1 MLVIVSDLHF
11 TDETSGETVHSGA
24 FKLFRDALS
33 DLAYGASWRANGKY
47 KPIEDLH
54 LVLLGDILDV
64 IRSTQWLQ
72 VNGVQSQVRPWHNP
86 QSQPFVDK
94 VGAITAAILQK
105 NRASLAA
112 LKNLNGS
119 VTIPEAT
126 ETGMPADVDWKPD
139 GKGRQPVEVHLHYLV
154 GNHDWF
160 FHLPGPP
167 YDQIR
172 QTIMNAMGLETPAN
186 APFPH
191 DPSDSATIQQIYSDH
206 RVLARHGDVYDPFNY
221 DGDRNESSLGDAIV
235 VELVDR
241 FAMEVSQKVA
251 LPAPCVAGLR
261 EIDNLR
267 PTFVIPVWVD
277 SLLKRTC
284 PDTSLQMKV
293 KEVWDGLV
301 DQLLALD
308 FVHKH
313 HSFFHL
319 FDSVEQLEWGLKF
332 SKGVSK
338 GNLSRLYAWITEKFA
353 THDSSYYGHAAT
365 EEKFKNR
372 KARAIVYGH
381 THVYEMVPL
390 DSLVVSNAFF
400 DQVYFNS
407 GTWRP
412 YHQLSR
418 VHPEQEEFVKFQ
430 LMTYLAFF
438 RGDERGG
445 RPFETWS
452 GVLAAR
458 PSWRANDGIPN
469 LTRSE

>member
-1 MLVIVSDLHF
+1 MEDVMLVIVSDLHF
-11 TDETSGETVHSGA
+11 TDETSGETVRSGA

-54 LVLLGDILDV
+54 LILLGDVLDV

-72 VNGVQSQVRPWHNP
+72 VKGVLSDVRPWHDP
-86 QSQPFVDK
+86 QSQAFINK
-94 VGAITAAILQK
+94 VGAITSAILQ
-105 NRASLAA
+105 NNTASLAT
-112 LKNLNGS
+112 LKNLNRT
-119 VTIPEAT
+119 VTIPQAT
-126 ETGMPADVDWKPD
+126 VAGKPADADWKPD
-139 GKGRQPVEVHLHYLV
+139 SKDRQPVRVHIHYLV

-160 FHLPGPP
+160 FHLPGEP
-167 YDQIR
+167 YNQIR
-172 QTIMNAMGLETPAN
+172 QTIVDAMGLATPAN

-191 DPSDSATIQQIYSDH
+191 DSSESAPIQQIYSDH
-206 RVLARHGDVYDPFNY
+206 RVFARHGDIYDPFNY
-221 DGDRNESSLGDAIV
+221 EGDRNRSSLGDAIV

-241 FAMEVSQKVA
+241 FAMEVGQKVN
-251 LPAPCVAGLR
+251 LPKLCVAGLR

-284 PDTSLQMKV
+284 ADTSLQMKV

-301 DQLLALD
+301 DHLLGLD

-332 SKGVSK
+332 SKGVSR
-338 GNLSRLYAWITEKFA
+338 GNFSRLYAWITETFA
-353 THDSSYYGHAAT
+353 THDGSYYTHAAAEDT
-365 EEKFKNR
+365 VKSR
-372 KARAIVYGH
+372 AARAIVYGH

-390 DSLVVSNAFF
+390 DSLVVSNAFL

-418 VHPEQEEFVKFQ
+418 IHPEQEEFVKFQ

-438 RGDERGG
+438 KDDERGG

-452 GVLAAR
+452 GVLGAR
-458 PSWRANDGIPN
+458 PA
-469 LTRSE
+469 

>member
-1 MLVIVSDLHF
+1 MLIIVSDLHF
-11 TDETSGETVHSGA
+11 TDGTSGETVRDGA
-24 FKLFRDALS
+24 FKLFRDELS

-47 KPIEDLH
+47 KPVEDLH
-54 LVLLGDILDV
+54 LILLGDVLDV

-72 VNGVQSQVRPWHNP
+72 VKGIQSDVRPWGDQ
-86 QSQPFVDK
+86 QSQPFIDK
-94 VGAITAAILQK
+94 VGAITSAILH
-105 NRASLAA
+105 NNAESLAT
-112 LKNLNGS
+112 LKNLS
-119 VTIPEAT
+119 ETVTIPQAT
-126 ETGMPADVDWKPD
+126 MEGRPAAADWNPD
-139 GKGRQPVEVHLHYLV
+139 GKGRQPVKVHIHYMV

-160 FHLPGPP
+160 FHLPGAP
-167 YDQIR
+167 YNQIR
-172 QTIMNAMGLETPAN
+172 QTIGEAMGLTTPAN

-191 DPSDSATIQQIYSDH
+191 DPSESAPIQQIYSEH
-206 RVLARHGDVYDPFNY
+206 RVFARHGDIYDSFNY
-221 DGDRNESSLGDAIV
+221 DGDRNKSSLGDAIV
-235 VELVDR
+235 VELVDK
-241 FAMEVSQKVA
+241 FAMQVSQEVN
-251 LPAPCVAGLR
+251 LPAACVAGLR

-284 PDTSLQMKV
+284 PDTGLQMQV
-293 KEVWDGLV
+293 KAVWDGLV
-301 DQLLALD
+301 DYLLGLD
-308 FVHKH
+308 FVRKH

-319 FDSVEQLEWGLKF
+319 FDNVDQLEWALKF

-338 GNLSRLYAWITEKFA
+338 GNFSRLYAWIAEKSA
-353 THDSSYYGHAAT
+353 TQDSSYYPQAAA
-365 EEKFKNR
+365 EGAFKSR
-372 KARAIVYGH
+372 AARAIVYGH

-390 DSLVVSNAFF
+390 DSLVVNNAFL

-438 RGDERGG
+438 KDDERGG

-452 GVLAAR
+452 GVLGAR
-458 PSWRANDGIPN
+458 PS
-469 LTRSE
+469 

>member
-1 MLVIVSDLHF
+1 MLVLISDLHF
-11 TDETSGETVHSGA
+11 TDGTSGETVRSGA

-47 KPIEDLH
+47 QPVEDLH

-72 VNGVQSQVRPWHNP
+72 VNGVPSEVRPWDDP

-94 VGAITAAILQK
+94 VRAITAAILDN
-105 NRASLAA
+105 NRVSLDT
-112 LKNLNGS
+112 LKNLS
-119 VTIPEAT
+119 ATVTIPQAT
-126 ETGMPADVDWKPD
+126 PAGTPAAADWNPD
-139 GKGRQPVEVHLHYLV
+139 GKGRQPVKVHIHYMV

-160 FHLPGPP
+160 YHLPGPA

-172 QTIMNAMGLETPAN
+172 QVIRNAVGLETPPN
-186 APFPH
+186 PPFPH
-191 DPSDSATIQQIYSDH
+191 DPGESTAIQQIFSNH
-206 RVLARHGDVYDPFNY
+206 RVFARHGDIYDSFNY
-221 DGDRNESSLGDAIV
+221 DGDRNRSSLGDAIV
-235 VELVDR
+235 VELVDK
-241 FAMEVSQKVA
+241 FAMQVTQKVN
-251 LPAPCVAGLR
+251 LPARCAAGLK

-267 PTFVIPVWVD
+267 PTFVIPVWLD

-284 PDTSLQMKV
+284 PDTALQMQV
-293 KEVWDGLV
+293 KKVWDDLV
-301 DQLLALD
+301 DHLLGLD
-308 FVHKH
+308 FVRKH

-319 FDSVEQLEWGLKF
+319 FDNYEQLEWALKF
-332 SKGVSK
+332 SKGVSR
-338 GNLSRLYAWITEKFA
+338 GNFSRLYAWITEKFA
-353 THDSSYYGHAAT
+353 TPDSSYYPRAA
-365 EEKFKNR
+365 EEAAFKSR
-372 KARAIVYGH
+372 EAGAIVYGH

-390 DSLVVSNAFF
+390 DSLMINNKFF

-412 YHQLSR
+412 YHQLSQ

-438 RGDERGG
+438 QNDERGG

-452 GVLAAR
+452 GVLGAR
-458 PSWRANDGIPN
+458 PA
-469 LTRSE
+469 

>member
-11 TDETSGETVHSGA
+11 TDGTSGETVRSGA
-24 FKLFRDALS
+24 FKLFRDSLS

-47 KPIEDLH
+47 RPVEDLH
-54 LVLLGDILDV
+54 LLLLGDVLDV

-72 VNGVQSQVRPWHNP
+72 VAGVAGDVRPWNDP
-86 QSQPFVDK
+86 QSQPFIDK
-94 VGAITAAILQK
+94 VGAITAAILQ
-105 NRASLAA
+105 NNTDSLAT
-112 LKNLNGS
+112 LKNLNGT
-119 VTIPEAT
+119 VTIPQAT
-126 ETGMPADVDWKPD
+126 VEGRPADADWNPD
-139 GKGRQPVEVHLHYLV
+139 GKGRQPVKVHIHYLV

-160 FHLPGPP
+160 FHLEGAP
-167 YDQIR
+167 YNQIR
-172 QTIMNAMGLETPAN
+172 QTIVNVMGLATPSN

-191 DPSDSATIQQIYSDH
+191 DPSESAPIQQIYSDH
-206 RVLARHGDVYDPFNY
+206 RVFARHGDIYDSFNY
-221 DGDRNESSLGDAIV
+221 DGDRNRSSLGDAIV

-241 FAMEVSQKVA
+241 FAMEVSQKVN

-267 PTFVIPVWVD
+267 PTFIIPVWVD

-284 PDTSLQMKV
+284 PDTRLQMQV

-301 DQLLALD
+301 DDFLGLD

-319 FDSVEQLEWGLKF
+319 FDDADQLEWALKF

-338 GNLSRLYAWITEKFA
+338 VNLSRLYARIAEKFA
-353 THDSSYYGHAAT
+353 TRDSSYYPQAAA
-365 EEKFKNR
+365 EGPCKSR
-372 KARAIVYGH
+372 AARAIVYGH

-390 DSLVVSNAFF
+390 DSLVVNNAFL

-418 VHPEQEEFVKFQ
+418 IHPEQEQFVKFQ

-438 RGDERGG
+438 KDDERGG

-452 GVLAAR
+452 GVLGAR
-458 PSWRANDGIPN
+458 PS
-469 LTRSE
+469 